1 MQAVAAAAAAVTG
14 QAPSVTCCPGVLETR
29 VYNRLGIPAVAFGP
43 GLIERMHAPDEDV
56 PVANLVAAARVY
68 TKVAAALT

>member
-1 MQAVAAAAAAVTG
+1 MQTVAAAAAAVTG
-14 QAPSVTCCPGVLETR
+14 QAPSVTCCPGVPR
-29 VYNRLGIPAVAFGP
+29 DRRLQPARHPGRRLRP
-43 GLIERMHAPDEDV
+43 GLIERMHTPDENV